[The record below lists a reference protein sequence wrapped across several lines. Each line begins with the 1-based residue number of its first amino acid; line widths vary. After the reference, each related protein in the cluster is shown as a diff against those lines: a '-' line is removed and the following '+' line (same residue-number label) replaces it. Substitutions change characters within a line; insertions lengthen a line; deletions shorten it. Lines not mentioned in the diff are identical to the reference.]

1 LAKDIGWRSG
11 GDAPIRLSR
20 SAVLRVTAP
29 QDTRQD
35 PLARA

>member
-1 LAKDIGWRSG
+1 LAKEVGWRSA

-20 SAVLRVTAP
+20 SAVLRVAAP
-29 QDTRQD
+29 KDTRQD